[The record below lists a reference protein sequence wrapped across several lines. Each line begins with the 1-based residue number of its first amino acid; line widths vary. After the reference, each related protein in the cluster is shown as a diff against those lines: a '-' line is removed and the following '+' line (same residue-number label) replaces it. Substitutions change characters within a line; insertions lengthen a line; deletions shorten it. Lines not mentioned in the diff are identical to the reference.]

1 MICKHCGKENPEE
14 AVFCCYCGKK
24 ADEPNHCPACGT
36 VCPDDAAFCFACGT
50 PLKERSAPD
59 ARETAEPCEKATKPK
74 TDVIAKVRKAF
85 DLSGGACL
93 MTAVLFAFV
102 FIFCMGLTAT
112 ASSSYGSTAATS
124 MLWEYFGSAYDDLAT
139 MLNSMNSY
147 TSYFEAACYLPVVL
161 STVVCASSLVL
172 VLVFTIISA
181 VKYGKHFKNPEI
193 KYERYAIA
201 AILSFILGA
210 AAFLAINSATASLT
224 SSNNVSI
231 SYSGATLAGIILC
244 GIFLGFYVASKI
256 ARIGKEFTKK
266 QTISGFV
273 CSMCAILFA
282 VLVAAFTVSPAA
294 NIVVIDGRDSID
306 TALNFQAVNMLI
318 STIYSSPAD
327 GAMPEYFDATYI
339 CSAMAQAV
347 QLVLLVL
354 AVVTLMKYI
363 GGIGDNMKSRLNM
376 SVPVFILAA
385 VYLVF
390 TCLTIHFGTE
400 LLDDPSVSLSIV
412 AAPIVAVIFSALT
425 LAASI
430 THKAMAKNA
439 VQE

>member
-210 AAFLAINSATASLT
+210 ARRSRGSFSAGSSSAFTSPLRSQESEKSLQKNRRSPALSVLCARSCLRFSLPRLPYRPPRT
-224 SSNNVSI
+224 SSS
-231 SYSGATLAGIILC
+231 
-244 GIFLGFYVASKI
+244 
-256 ARIGKEFTKK
+256 
-266 QTISGFV
+266 
-273 CSMCAILFA
+273 
-282 VLVAAFTVSPAA
+282 
-294 NIVVIDGRDSID
+294 
-306 TALNFQAVNMLI
+306 
-318 STIYSSPAD
+318 
-327 GAMPEYFDATYI
+327 
-339 CSAMAQAV
+339 
-347 QLVLLVL
+347 
-354 AVVTLMKYI
+354 
-363 GGIGDNMKSRLNM
+363 
-376 SVPVFILAA
+376 
-385 VYLVF
+385 
-390 TCLTIHFGTE
+390 
-400 LLDDPSVSLSIV
+400 
-412 AAPIVAVIFSALT
+412 
-425 LAASI
+425 
-430 THKAMAKNA
+430 
-439 VQE
+439 